1 MSLGRQCLWL
11 LRQSH
16 QPYLSAVTSSRVGQY
31 VARSERGFSSNK
43 KLVDVTV
50 DEKTGKKLLEL
61 TRTC

>member
-1 MSLGRQCLWL
+1 
-11 LRQSH
+11 
-16 QPYLSAVTSSRVGQY
+16 VGQY